1 MPFITQT
8 FHLKTNKKAFLF
20 VMETLKC
27 SQKEAQKYLDKKRLK
42 QNNIPIGKSQS
53 ILGEVSLTY
62 FKPSKMD
69 LEPIFSTPY
78 FAIYDKPPN
87 LLVHPKGYFE
97 HSSLCDE
104 IKNRF
109 GQQANPI
116 HRLDY
121 ETSGLIMV
129 SKNKKFEAEL
139 KALFEHK
146 KISKTYLALA
156 EGKIEDSQVIDLPI
170 KEPNK
175 KDKYKDLGIKC
186 VISKDG
192 KPSITKI
199 SPIYY
204 DEQNHTTLLKVSP
217 ITGRTHQIR
226 IHLAEIGH
234 KIIGESL
241 YGVDE
246 KKAREYLDQK
256 FSNHSNRLMLHAQ
269 SLDFEYKNIHYH
281 IISYRNFIDLFTHN
295 K

>member
-1 MPFITQT
+1 MPFVTEN
-8 FHLKTNKKAFLF
+8 FYLDVNKKAFLF

-42 QNNIPIGKSQS
+42 QNNIPISKSQS
-53 ILGEVSLTY
+53 ITGEVSLTY
-62 FKPSKMD
+62 FKPSNID
-69 LEPIFSTPY
+69 LEPIFATPY

-129 SKNKKFEAEL
+129 SKNKRFEAEL
-139 KALFEHK
+139 KGLFEHK
-146 KISKTYLALA
+146 KISKTYLALV
-156 EGKIEDSQVIDLPI
+156 EGKIQDSQVIDLPI
-170 KEPNK
+170 KEPLK

-199 SPIYY
+199 SPLHY
-204 DEQNHTTLLKVSP
+204 DEQNHTTLLKVFP

-226 IHLAEIGH
+226 LHLAQIGH

-246 KKAREYLDQK
+246 KNAREYLNKK
-256 FSNHSNRLMLHAQ
+256 FSNDSNRLMLHAQ

-281 IISYRNFIDLFTHN
+281 ISSHRDFIDPFKHN
-295 K
+295 Q

>member
-1 MPFITQT
+1 MPFVTEN
-8 FHLKTNKKAFLF
+8 FYLDVNKKAFLF

-42 QNNIPIGKSQS
+42 QNNIPISKSQS
-53 ILGEVSLTY
+53 ITGEVSLTY
-62 FKPSKMD
+62 FKPSNID
-69 LEPIFSTPY
+69 LEPIFATPY

-129 SKNKKFEAEL
+129 SKNKRFEAEL
-139 KALFEHK
+139 KGLFEHK
-146 KISKTYLALA
+146 KISKTYLALV
-156 EGKIEDSQVIDLPI
+156 EGKIQDSQVIDLPI
-170 KEPNK
+170 KEPLK

-199 SPIYY
+199 SPLHY
-204 DEQNHTTLLKVSP
+204 DEQNHTTLLKVFP

-226 IHLAEIGH
+226 LHLAQIGH

-246 KKAREYLDQK
+246 KNAREYLNKK
-256 FSNHSNRLMLHAQ
+256 FSNDSNRLMLHAQ

-281 IISYRNFIDLFTHN
+281 ISSHRDFIEPFKHN
-295 K
+295 Q

>member
-1 MPFITQT
+1 MPFITEN
-8 FHLKTNKKAFLF
+8 FHLNTNKKAFLF

-27 SQKEAQKYLDKKRLK
+27 SQKEAQKHIDKKRLR

-53 ILGEVSLTY
+53 IIGEVSLTY
-62 FKPSKMD
+62 FKPSEID
-69 LEPIFSTPY
+69 LEPIFCTPY

-87 LLVHPKGYFE
+87 LLVHPKGYFD

-121 ETSGLIMV
+121 ETSGLIMA

-139 KALFEHK
+139 KELFEHK
-146 KISKTYLALA
+146 KICKTYMALV
-156 EGKIEDSQVIDLPI
+156 EGKIQNSQVIDFPI
-170 KEPNK
+170 KEPKK

-186 VISKDG
+186 IICKEG

-199 SPIYY
+199 SPVYY
-204 DEQNHTTLLKVSP
+204 DEQNHTTLLKVFP

-246 KKAREYLDQK
+246 KKAREYLDRK
-256 FSNHSNRLMLHAQ
+256 FSNHSTRLMLHAQ

-281 IISYRNFIDLFTHN
+281 ITSHRDFINSSKHN

>member
-1 MPFITQT
+1 MPFITEN
-8 FHLKTNKKAFLF
+8 FHLNTNKKAFLF

-27 SQKEAQKYLDKKRLK
+27 SQKEAQKHIDKKRLR

-53 ILGEVSLTY
+53 IIGEVSLTY
-62 FKPSKMD
+62 FKPSEID
-69 LEPIFSTPY
+69 LEPIFCTPY

-87 LLVHPKGYFE
+87 LLVHPKGYFD

-121 ETSGLIMV
+121 ETSGLIMA

-139 KALFEHK
+139 KELFEHK
-146 KISKTYLALA
+146 KICKTYMALV
-156 EGKIEDSQVIDLPI
+156 EGKIQNSQVIDFPI
-170 KEPNK
+170 KEPKK
-175 KDKYKDLGIKC
+175 KDKYRDLGIKC
-186 VISKDG
+186 IICKEG

-199 SPIYY
+199 SPVYY
-204 DEQNHTTLLKVSP
+204 DEQNHTTLLKVFP

-281 IISYRNFIDLFTHN
+281 ITSHRDFINSSKHN